1 MNVCY
6 FQSYLGVWTEDIS
19 KKYSGIWKL
28 DLIRINQD
36 EQKAVFNYCDLVPNS
51 EAEAGN
57 LAERKPQNTQG
68 KKIFIIDKPEQVC
81 FQRIELAQW
90 CA

>member
-28 DLIRINQD
+28 GLIRINQD

-51 EAEAGN
+51 QTEAGN
-57 LAERKPQNTQG
+57 LAGRRQQNSQV
-68 KKIFIIDKPEQVC
+68 KKIFIIDKPVQVC
-81 FQRIELAQW
+81 FQKIKLALK
-90 CA
+90 

>member
-6 FQSYLGVWTEDIS
+6 FQSYLGIWTEDIS

-28 DLIRINQD
+28 GLIRINQD

-51 EAEAGN
+51 QAEAEN
-57 LAERKPQNTQG
+57 LAGT
-68 KKIFIIDKPEQVC
+68 
-81 FQRIELAQW
+81 
-90 CA
+90 

>member
-28 DLIRINQD
+28 GLIRINQD
-36 EQKAVFNYCDLVPNS
+36 EQKAVFNYCYLVPNS
-51 EAEAGN
+51 QAEVGN
-57 LAERKPQNTQG
+57 LAGRRQQNTQV
-68 KKIFIIDKPEQVC
+68 KKIFIIDKPVQVC
-81 FQRIELAQW
+81 FQRIKLALK
-90 CA
+90 

>member
-28 DLIRINQD
+28 GLIRINQD
-36 EQKAVFNYCDLVPNS
+36 EQKAVFNYCYLVPNS
-51 EAEAGN
+51 PAEAGN
-57 LAERKPQNTQG
+57 LAGRRQQNTQV
-68 KKIFIIDKPEQVC
+68 KTIFIIDKTVQVC
-81 FQRIELAQW
+81 FQRIKLALK
-90 CA
+90 